1 MANVPLSE
9 SSQAPH
15 RLISRVF
22 VLITA
27 LLFATGGTAIKL
39 SSLSNWQIACFRSG
53 LAAVVLLLLLP
64 GCWRWWWRPSSLIV
78 GTAFGITLIL
88 FVTANTL
95 TTAANAIFL
104 QYTAPI
110 YVLLLGP
117 LLLGEKNRRSDLLV
131 MAVIVVGMLL
141 FFVGQPIPLPTAP
154 DPLLG
159 NVIAVIC
166 GVTWALAILGLRWL
180 SQKSNAA
187 VAGGAAIIAGNI
199 AACLICLPW
208 AFPVANA
215 SLTDWGVVTFLGTI
229 QIALAYWFLLR
240 GISQVRA
247 LEASV
252 ILAFEPVMS
261 GALAW
266 MVHGELPGLF
276 AGAGCALILFGV
288 IAKLIRND

>member
-1 MANVPLSE
+1 
-9 SSQAPH
+9 
-15 RLISRVF
+15 VF
-22 VLITA
+22 ILATA
-27 LLFATGGTAIKL
+27 LLFSTGGTAIKL
-39 SSLSNWQIACFRSG
+39 ASLSNWQIACFRSG
-53 LAAVVLLLLLP
+53 LAAVVLLLFLP

-78 GTAFGITLIL
+78 GTAFGTTFIL

-104 QYTAPI
+104 QYTAPL

-117 LLLGEKNRRSDLLV
+117 LLLGEKNRWSDVLV
-131 MAVIVVGMLL
+131 IAVIVVGMLL
-141 FFVGQPIPLPTAP
+141 FFVGQPIPSPTAP

-159 NVIAVIC
+159 NLIALGC
-166 GVTWALAILGLRWL
+166 GAMWSLCILGLRWL
-180 SQKSNAA
+180 GQKSDSA
-187 VAGGAAIIAGNI
+187 VAGGAAIIAGNMV
-199 AACLICLPW
+199 AFLICLPW

-215 SLTDWGVVTFLGTI
+215 SLTDWGVVTYLGTI

-247 LEASV
+247 LEVSV

-276 AGAGCALILFGV
+276 AGAGCALIFLGV
-288 IAKLIRND
+288 IVKLVRND